1 MANLVFFISGAE
13 PTGTKCIFVFLG
25 FGGAE
30 AAAAAGAGAGAAA
43 EADADASCSS
53 DLLTMMPSPRKQLHE
68 QSLGWPIVTGV

>member
-1 MANLVFFISGAE
+1 MANLVFFINGAE

-25 FGGAE
+25 FGGA

-43 EADADASCSS
+43 ESDAGASCSS

-68 QSLGWPIVTGV
+68 QSLGRS